1 MEVRMGFICFVP
13 PLEVGAERGLGGS
26 RKIGWFRYNS
36 LHWSGEPG
44 MDNGEQPAVEEVS
57 TLLRA
62 WSGGDQRALE
72 RLTPIV
78 YDELHRL
85 AQRYMRRERP
95 GHSLQTTALVNEAYT
110 RLVDYKRMQ
119 WQDRAHFFAVSAQ
132 LMRRI
137 LVEHARRHNLKRGG
151 GVQHVSLDE
160 ATIVG
165 GDGDTDLVALD
176 DAMNAL
182 AQLDPRKVQVVEMRF
197 FGGLSVEETAAVLKI
212 SPVTVKRDWRSART
226 WLYRELTGATNNGP
240 QTLETS

>member
-1 MEVRMGFICFVP
+1 
-13 PLEVGAERGLGGS
+13 
-26 RKIGWFRYNS
+26 
-36 LHWSGEPG
+36 
-44 MDNGEQPAVEEVS
+44 MDDIS

-62 WSGGDQRALE
+62 WSDGDQSALE

-85 AQRYMRRERP
+85 ARRYMKRERP
-95 GHSLQTTALVNEAYT
+95 GHSLQTTALVNEAYM

-160 ATIVG
+160 AAVVG
-165 GDGDTDLVALD
+165 GDAGHG
-176 DAMNAL
+176 
-182 AQLDPRKVQVVEMRF
+182 P
-197 FGGLSVEETAAVLKI
+197 GG
-212 SPVTVKRDWRSART
+212 AR
-226 WLYRELTGATNNGP
+226 
-240 QTLETS
+240 